1 MKRLI
6 FVAVLSLQCVS
17 FSAFASI
24 NEADAVRAI
33 IGEAANQGKDGMLAV
48 ACAIRN
54 RGNLKGVFGLN
65 AKFVDDQPQWV
76 WDHARAAWAESA
88 THDVTDGATSWD
100 NINAFGEPYW
110 ARTMHRTVRVGDHQ
124 FFKPS

>member
-6 FVAVLSLQCVS
+6 CLTVFSFQCFS
-17 FSAFASI
+17 FSAFSSI
-24 NEADAVRAI
+24 NDADAVRAI
-33 IGEAANQGKDGMLAV
+33 IGESANQGKDGMLAV

-76 WDHARAAWAESA
+76 WDQARTAWAESA

-100 NINAFGEPYW
+100 NIGAFGEPYW
-110 ARTMHRTVRVGDHQ
+110 AKTMHRTVRIGSHQ
-124 FFKPS
+124 FFKP